1 MRGSVMLIKPRLKI
15 THKILLMVSMLSG
28 LAGLITLY
36 SLSNLN
42 IVDKNYRY
50 LLDHKTQNTLIISDA
65 LLDLSDASRL
75 AFSVLTEQEEQQMRL
90 TQSQLTEKQRI
101 FTSKLSKI
109 TDLTEQQST
118 SLIAISVKQAQVFS
132 LINDVIEA
140 AARWRG
146 DRALVIIH
154 SQLEPSLSE
163 LRSNMDQLRESI
175 VNDYLSAS
183 QQLTETTQETI
194 FNTTVAVG
202 LTLILGIVLAS
213 LLAVTGI
220 SRPIT
225 RLTHVMSRL
234 SDRHYD
240 QPIGYLQ
247 RSDEVGRMA
256 QALQVFRDNMQ
267 RADRLEL
274 EAASSAENKRL
285 SEQLVALTDAMPGLV
300 FQLRLAEDGSRQF
313 LFLNSKS
320 ERFLGQAA
328 TDLLN
333 RVFASNEPVFPGS
346 STFQWIIKKAFDQS
360 RQSLQP
366 IDSDIR
372 IERNGEVLWYKI
384 LATCHPS
391 EHLSTL
397 FNGILLDVTV
407 MKQQAQ
413 ALEEAKNNAE
423 QAARIKANFLTT
435 MSHEIRTPMNAILGL
450 TQLTLRNPLTIE
462 QSQRVEKINT
472 AGAHLLSIINDILDF
487 SKIDG
492 DHLQLEH
499 ISFSP
504 ALLVSETVEMLS
516 DDAQRKGLSI
526 SIEIDPQLPSHLQ
539 GDPTR
544 IGQIL
549 LNYLNNA
556 IKFSSSGTIHIRL
569 RLQHDTEKNLQLYAE
584 VEDQGIGIPADHVI
598 HLFKEFQQADA
609 SITRRFGGTGL
620 GLAISKKLATLM
632 QGDVGVYSQE
642 GQGSTFWFTAAVTLG
657 LQAVSAAPAVLTSPS
672 AAPAH
677 FQGLNILLVDDN
689 ELNRLVGQELLEEAG
704 FTVELANDGLQ
715 ALSCVQAQQQG
726 YYSAILMDIMMPVM
740 DGISATI
747 EIRNTA
753 QSQHLPI
760 IAVSAN
766 TQNEDIERYY
776 AAGMNAYISKPI
788 DEKKLWSTLAR
799 FIRQATL
806 MQPTP
811 SATSTNT
818 TAAYNQQHLQS
829 LRESMPSARYIKLL
843 HTLIA
848 DYETRLACINA
859 MDGATDISHIQSNLH
874 DLISTAG
881 HAGFQQLSQQA
892 LELNNALQTN
902 QAQQIK
908 QLRENITA
916 SLTHALAYL
925 SQQVEQLQAQ
935 LAAEKST

>member
-1 MRGSVMLIKPRLKI
+1 MQINTDLKI
-15 THKILLMVSMLSG
+15 THKILLLVSMLSG

-36 SLSNLN
+36 SLNNLN
-42 IVDKNYRY
+42 MVDKNYRY

-90 TQSQLTEKQRI
+90 TQSQLTEKQLI
-101 FTSKLSKI
+101 FTSKLNKI

-118 SLIAISVKQAQVFS
+118 SLTAISVKQAQVFS
-132 LINDVIEA
+132 LINDVIES

-175 VNDYLSAS
+175 VNDYLSTS

-328 TDLLN
+328 TDLLK

-346 STFQWIIKKAFDQS
+346 SAFQWIIKKAFDQS

-384 LATCHPS
+384 LATCHPDG
-391 EHLSTL
+391 HLSTL
-397 FNGILLDVTV
+397 FNGILLDVTA

-413 ALEEAKNNAE
+413 ALEEAKNSAE
-423 QAARIKANFLTT
+423 QAARAKANFLTT

-450 TQLTLRNPLTIE
+450 TQLTLRNPLVTE
-462 QSQRVEKINT
+462 QRQRVEKINS

-487 SKIDG
+487 SKLDG
-492 DHLQLEH
+492 DHLKLEH
-499 ISFSP
+499 INFSP

-526 SIEIDPQLPSHLQ
+526 SIAIDPQLPNCLR

-556 IKFSSSGTIHIRL
+556 IKFSQSGTIHIRL
-569 RLQHDTEKNLQLYAE
+569 RLQHGTDKNLQLYTE
-584 VEDQGIGIPADHVI
+584 VEDQGIGIPADHLS

-620 GLAISKKLATLM
+620 GLAISKKLANLM
-632 QGDVGVYSQE
+632 QGDVGVNSQE
-642 GQGSTFWFTAAVTLG
+642 GHGSTFWFTAAVTPA
-657 LQAVSAAPAVLTSPS
+657 LQEVSEAPATQLSRSTP
-672 AAPAH
+672 PAY
-677 FQGLNILLVDDN
+677 FKGLNILLVDDN
-689 ELNRLVGQELLEEAG
+689 ELNRLVGQEMLEEAG
-704 FTVELANDGLQ
+704 FIVELACDGLQ
-715 ALSCVQAQQQG
+715 ALSCVQTKPLG
-726 YYSAILMDIMMPVM
+726 YYSAVLMDIMMQEM
-740 DGISATI
+740 DGISATK
-747 EIRNTA
+747 EIRSTA
-753 QSQHLPI
+753 QGQHLPI

-766 TQNEDIERYY
+766 TQNEDIERYR

-788 DEKKLWSTLAR
+788 NEEKLLHSLAR
-799 FIRQATL
+799 FIKHTKPVPDAPKEFT
-806 MQPTP
+806 TP
-811 SATSTNT
+811 
-818 TAAYNQQHLQS
+818 AYNQQHLQTLRDS
-829 LRESMPSARYIKLL
+829 LPSARYIKLL
-843 HTLIA
+843 HSLIA
-848 DYETRLACINA
+848 DYQSRLTCINA
-859 MDGATDISHIQSNLH
+859 MDGATDIRHVQSHLH

-881 HAGFQQLSQQA
+881 HAGFQQLSLQA
-892 LELNNALQTN
+892 LELNNALQSN
-902 QAQQIK
+902 QTEHIQQLRQSVTTSLVNALTYLNQQI
-908 QLRENITA
+908 
-916 SLTHALAYL
+916 
-925 SQQVEQLQAQ
+925 EQLQAQ
-935 LAAEKST
+935 LNADQST